1 MKSPSL
7 KFLFIS
13 SVSAWVFCLDQA
25 TKIFVHTQLP
35 RQESHMI
42 IKGFFNLS
50 YVTNTGGAFG
60 LFHGGP
66 EWIRIL
72 LFLLVPLLCFVLLF
86 VMLKEANQ
94 PLHVLAFGFILGGAL
109 GNYVD
114 RLRLGY
120 VVDFLDLH
128 VKDWHWPTF
137 NFADSF
143 IVIGVSIL
151 SFFYFREY
159 QDSKKSSD
167 SN

>member
-1 MKSPSL
+1 MKSPVFKTFFVS
-7 KFLFIS
+7 FV
-13 SVSAWVFCLDQA
+13 SVWVFCLDQA
-25 TKIFVHTQLP
+25 TKIYVHTQLP
-35 RQESHMI
+35 RQEPLPI
-42 IKGFFNLS
+42 IDGFFNLS

-66 EWIRIL
+66 EWLRIF
-72 LFLLVPLLCFVLLF
+72 LFLLVPLLCFVLIF
-86 VMLKEANQ
+86 MMLKEANQ
-94 PLHVLAFGFILGGAL
+94 AFHVLSLGFILGGAL

-120 VVDFLDLH
+120 VVDFLDVY

-143 IVIGVSIL
+143 IVIGVGIL
-151 SFFYFREY
+151 FFFYLQEH
-159 QDSKKSSD
+159 QVSKKNPN